1 MTREYSEF
9 RCYSPLKD
17 CLVSRVSMAD
27 SHGMEFWTE
36 VMGEGKAYREAKA
49 QALEDLAEAIEMGLQ
64 PGKVI
69 SHPC

>member
-1 MTREYSEF
+1 
-9 RCYSPLKD
+9 
-17 CLVSRVSMAD
+17 MAD